1 MGKQRI
7 IAIILALLF
16 GVYGVHWFYLNK
28 NDKGAKYLITTLIG
42 VVTSFLII
50 GFIPILI
57 ICVLSIIDLFEFAL
71 MSDEKFNEKFNN
83 VTNV

>member
-1 MGKQRI
+1 MEKQRI

-42 VVTSFLII
+42 FVTSFLII

-57 ICVLSIIDLFEFAL
+57 IGVLSIIDLFEFAL

>member
-1 MGKQRI
+1 MEKQRI
-7 IAIILALLF
+7 IAIVLALLF

-28 NDKGAKYLITTLIG
+28 NDKGVKYLITTIIG
-42 VVTSFLII
+42 FVTSFLII
-50 GFIPILI
+50 GFIPILV